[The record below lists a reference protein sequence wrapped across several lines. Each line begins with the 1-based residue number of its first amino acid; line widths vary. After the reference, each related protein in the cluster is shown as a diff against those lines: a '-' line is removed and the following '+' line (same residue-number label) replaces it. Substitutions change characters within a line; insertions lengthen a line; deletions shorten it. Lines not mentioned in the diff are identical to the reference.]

1 MRLTRFGRGMFL
13 SDMLGY
19 YLNEGLGQSTKS
31 DTKQPIE
38 RTAIEMRYGQ
48 ILDQSLVGKAK
59 TIYDLDNIIVD
70 EEKTP
75 VSNYVKK

>member
-1 MRLTRFGRGMFL
+1 LEEECFFP
-13 SDMLGY
+13 DMLGY

-38 RTAIEMRYGQ
+38 RTAIEIRYGVR
-48 ILDQSLVGKAK
+48 ILDQGLIGKAK